1 METRGVDRG
10 PWTVG
15 RHGNGVVSGQR
26 PVVSAPARPP
36 SERGGRRLP
45 LPGLPQAGRW
55 AGLRWGAVVLA
66 LLLAMPAPA
75 QETRRPDAPEERFKE
90 ATQRVQAGDVQ
101 RGIAA
106 YRELAA
112 AGVESGSL
120 YWNWAQAASSK
131 GALGEALWALL
142 RGREIEGAD
151 AAARR
156 EIERLRQ
163 AANLDTAELA
173 PDPLAGLASTTR
185 RLHLDL
191 LAAALLLA
199 SLAAHAL
206 ARVLPLARWPV
217 PVAWVTLAGGV
228 ALAAVTVTGTLAR
241 PGAVVVR
248 RGAPLV
254 DAASPSAAVL
264 ATLREGEV
272 VPVLGASGDYLRVQ
286 DSSGARGWV
295 TAGDVWRL
303 DRPPAA
309 LPPGR

>member
-1 METRGVDRG
+1 MRTGDWGPGTGDRG
-10 PWTVG
+10 G
-15 RHGNGVVSGQR
+15 DGVVSGQW
-26 PVVSAPARPP
+26 PVVSAPADSA
-36 SERGGRRLP
+36 SECGGRRLP
-45 LPGLPQAGRW
+45 PPGPPQAGCGG
-55 AGLRWGAVVLA
+55 GLGWGAIVLA

-75 QETRRPDAPEERFKE
+75 QESRRPDTPEERFRE

-101 RGIAA
+101 RGIAV

-142 RGREIEGAD
+142 RGRELEGAD

-199 SLAAHAL
+199 SLVAHGL
-206 ARVLPLARWPV
+206 ARLLPLARWPV
-217 PVAWVTLAGGV
+217 PAAWLTLAAGV
-228 ALAAVTVTGTLAR
+228 VLAAVTVTATLAH

-295 TAGDVWRL
+295 TAEDVWRL

-309 LPPGR
+309 LPAGT